1 MITSSAIAVRLTMP
15 NRRPLLG
22 YRAAPES
29 GALALPKRAL
39 LHHLGGRGLWGVG
52 CVMWV
57 VGCGLMLERKENRV
71 KDVGCRV

>member
-52 CVMWV
+52 CV
-57 VGCGLMLERKENRV
+57 
-71 KDVGCRV
+71 